1 MFLAVKFRGAPG
13 SLKATQYIIEGYRRL
28 LFPLFYINTNE
39 IFRAKTS
46 YHHM

>member
-28 LFPLFYINTNE
+28 FSLFYINTNE